1 MTRAFL
7 GVRVNNPSHTLKRLI
22 LQIKNEKLPWTFHP
36 LQTIMKTNQFAAF
49 SALVVTVGALS
60 PSRVQCQ
67 TSLPGLSGTI
77 TAQQSQVLV
86 GQRPTLTWNI
96 NYPSVVKDYIDIV
109 NPGGGGGSGGGGVGT
124 ITPRQNLY
132 ADVRII
138 GQGVTGTSSRSPG
151 YYFVPT
157 EASMSIDSTSNF
169 KRIFYGINPD
179 VQSGNPIP
187 ISSIFGTTYANNL
200 IQSGKSIRFGGR
212 YFVNNAWSNYYKSS
226 DGTDN
231 IRFLVNGDTPP
242 SNVPL
247 YNAPSLESFLRPYL
261 DTTGKVKIGPMDVIV
276 FMELTHTAAQKS
288 NGGYDLQDMVLLV
301 TFRKL

>member
-1 MTRAFL
+1 
-7 GVRVNNPSHTLKRLI
+7 
-22 LQIKNEKLPWTFHP
+22 
-36 LQTIMKTNQFAAF
+36 MKTNQFAVLSAF
-49 SALVVTVGALS
+49 VVFLGAFS
-60 PSRVQCQ
+60 PSRAHCQ

-109 NPGGGGGSGGGGVGT
+109 NPGGGSGSGGGGVGT

-138 GQGVTGTSSRSPG
+138 GQGVTVSSSRSPG
-151 YYFVPT
+151 YTFVPT
-157 EASMSIDSTSNF
+157 EASMSIDSTSNY
-169 KRIFYGINPD
+169 KRIFYGTNPE
-179 VQSGNPIP
+179 VQSGNPIQ

-200 IQSGKSIRFGGR
+200 IQSGKSIRFGGQ
-212 YFVNNAWSNYYKSS
+212 YFLSNKWSNYYKSN

-288 NGGYDLQDMVLLV
+288 NQGYDLQDMVLLV